1 MPNPIDSHAFTVRQS
16 DCDFYG
22 HMNIAR
28 YIDGCSDGG
37 FMIQDA
43 WGLTREDVLT
53 GRKLA
58 FAVVG
63 ANSSYFRELRVGDQV
78 QVRSSL
84 DKIGGKSAQVTHSF
98 YKGDTKVFESVFSL
112 VLMSMESR
120 TAVPVPDDLRADM
133 LAAHAD

>member
-1 MPNPIDSHAFTVRQS
+1 MTNAIDSHAFTVRQS

-43 WGLTREDVLT
+43 WGLTRDDVLT
-53 GRKLA
+53 GRRLA

-63 ANSSYFRELRVGDQV
+63 ANSSYYRELRVGDHV
-78 QVRSSL
+78 QVRSTL
-84 DKIGGKSAQVTHSF
+84 DKIGGKSAQVTHRF
-98 YKGDTKVFESVFSL
+98 YKGEDMVFESVFSL
-112 VLMSMESR
+112 VLMNLDTRKAM
-120 TAVPVPDDLRADM
+120 AVPDDLRADM